1 MDRSISGGCLLL
13 VGLFLMTLLLVTPS
27 KEGFLFNFVMSVFVS
42 SPFMLIGGWLLRR
55 HFKAKGEAAKAAQ
68 AAREKEILL
77 LAERNGGSLTVS
89 HVVTH
94 TSLDAEQAEMV
105 LQQLVAHGCASI
117 RSSETGM
124 QVLYEFSEFLHSNPL
139 EQQKASEQNGTPR
152 SRLIE

>member
-13 VGLFLMTLLLVTPS
+13 VGIFLLTLLLVTPS

-68 AAREKEILL
+68 AAREKEILI
-77 LAERNGGSLTVS
+77 LAERNGGNLTIS

-94 TSLDAEQAEMV
+94 TSMDAEQAETV

-124 QVLYEFSEFLHSNPL
+124 QVLYEFSEFLQTNSQ
-139 EQQKASEQNGTPR
+139 QQKESDQNGIPR